1 MARRRDAQNNN
12 NQHNDI
18 QPEGLNFESQHQ
30 RLSALKTHGVNGLI
44 MTLSIND
51 KQHNDILHNGLNYDT
66 EH

>member
-1 MARRRDAQNNN
+1 MKNKLGKVLARRRDTQNNN

-18 QPEGLNFESQHQ
+18 QPDELNFESQHQ
-30 RLSALKTHGVNGLI
+30 RLSAL

-51 KQHNDILHNGLNYDT
+51 KQRNDMLHNGLNYDT